1 MEGTVRT
8 AVNPTESREK
18 VAEAVRNVLGDIEL
32 EQSER
37 GGLVVLEGRLDRIED
52 LAPLRDAFAR
62 MRIRDAAR
70 SLFTRIAEE
79 GLLSFGLNK
88 QAAYAGRVS
97 FYSSGESPLG
107 PIQVTISGEIDAL
120 IDYLCGKGGSRPLWD
135 HAPRT

>member
-1 MEGTVRT
+1 VEGTVRT

-37 GGLVVLEGRLDRIED
+37 GGLVVLEGRLERIED

-97 FYSSGESPLG
+97 FYSSGESSLG
-107 PIQVTISGEIDAL
+107 PIQVTLKGDVSEAIT
-120 IDYLCGKGGSRPLWD
+120 YLCNR
-135 HAPRT
+135 

>member
-8 AVNPTESREK
+8 TVNPTEDSEK
-18 VAEAVRNVLGDIEL
+18 VAKAVRNVLGDVEL

-37 GGLVVLEGRLDRIED
+37 GGSIVLEGRLDRIED

-70 SLFTRIAEE
+70 SFFTRIAQE

-88 QAAYAGRVS
+88 QAAYAGHAS
-97 FYSSGESPLG
+97 FYSSGQSPLG
-107 PIQVTISGEIDAL
+107 PIQVTIKGDVSEAIA
-120 IDYLCGKGGSRPLWD
+120 YLCNY
-135 HAPRT
+135 

>member
-1 MEGTVRT
+1 MEGTVRA

-18 VAEAVRNVLGDIEL
+18 VVEAVRNVLGDLEL

-37 GGLVVLEGRLDRIED
+37 GGLVVLEGRLERIED

-70 SLFTRIAEE
+70 SLLTRIAEE

-97 FYSSGESPLG
+97 FYSSGESSLG
-107 PIQVTISGEIDAL
+107 PIQVTLKGDVSEAIT
-120 IDYLCGKGGSRPLWD
+120 YLCNR
-135 HAPRT
+135 

>member
-1 MEGTVRT
+1 VEGTVRA

-18 VAEAVRNVLGDIEL
+18 VVEAVRNVLGDIEL

-37 GGLVVLEGRLDRIED
+37 GGLVVLEGRLERIED

-79 GLLSFGLNK
+79 GFLSFGLNK

-97 FYSSGESPLG
+97 FYSSGESSLG
-107 PIQVTISGEIDAL
+107 PIQVTLKGDVSEAIT
-120 IDYLCGKGGSRPLWD
+120 YLCNR
-135 HAPRT
+135 

>member
-1 MEGTVRT
+1 VEGTVRA

-18 VAEAVRNVLGDIEL
+18 VVEAVRNVLGDIEL

-37 GGLVVLEGRLDRIED
+37 GGLVVLEGRLERIED

-97 FYSSGESPLG
+97 FDSSGESSLG
-107 PIQVTISGEIDAL
+107 PIQVTLKGDVSEAIT
-120 IDYLCGKGGSRPLWD
+120 YLCNR
-135 HAPRT
+135 

>member
-1 MEGTVRT
+1 MEGTVRI

-18 VAEAVRNVLGDIEL
+18 VVEAVRNVLGDIEL

-37 GGLVVLEGRLDRIED
+37 GGLVVLVGRLKRIED
-52 LAPLRDAFAR
+52 LAPLRDALAR

-70 SLFTRIAEE
+70 SLFTRIAQE

-88 QAAYAGRVS
+88 QAAYAGHAS

-107 PIQVTISGEIDAL
+107 PIQVIIKGDVSEAIA
-120 IDYLCGKGGSRPLWD
+120 YLCN
-135 HAPRT
+135 H

>member
-1 MEGTVRT
+1 VEGTVRT

-18 VAEAVRNVLGDIEL
+18 VVEAVRNVLGDIEL

-37 GGLVVLEGRLDRIED
+37 GGLVVLVGRLNRIED

-70 SLFTRIAEE
+70 SLFTRIAQE

-88 QAAYAGRVS
+88 QAAYAGHAS

-107 PIQVTISGEIDAL
+107 PIQVTIKGDVLEAIAF
-120 IDYLCGKGGSRPLWD
+120 LCNY
-135 HAPRT
+135 

>member
-1 MEGTVRT
+1 MEGTVRA

-18 VAEAVRNVLGDIEL
+18 VVEAVRNVLGDIEL

-37 GGLVVLEGRLDRIED
+37 GGLVVLEGRLERIED

-79 GLLSFGLNK
+79 GFLSFGLNK

-97 FYSSGESPLG
+97 FYSSGESSLG
-107 PIQVTISGEIDAL
+107 PIQVTLKGDVSEAIT
-120 IDYLCGKGGSRPLWD
+120 YLCNR
-135 HAPRT
+135 

>member
-1 MEGTVRT
+1 VEGTVRT

-18 VAEAVRNVLGDIEL
+18 VVEAVRNVLGDLEL

-37 GGLVVLEGRLDRIED
+37 GGLVVLEGRLERIED

-79 GLLSFGLNK
+79 GFLSFGLNK

-97 FYSSGESPLG
+97 FYSSGESSLG
-107 PIQVTISGEIDAL
+107 PIQVTLKGDVSEAIT
-120 IDYLCGKGGSRPLWD
+120 YLCNR
-135 HAPRT
+135 

>member
-1 MEGTVRT
+1 MEGTVRA

-18 VAEAVRNVLGDIEL
+18 VVEAVRNVLGDLEL

-37 GGLVVLEGRLDRIED
+37 GGLVVLEGRLERIED

-79 GLLSFGLNK
+79 GFLSFGLNK

-97 FYSSGESPLG
+97 FYSSGESSLG
-107 PIQVTISGEIDAL
+107 PIQVTLKGDVSEAIT
-120 IDYLCGKGGSRPLWD
+120 YLCNR
-135 HAPRT
+135 

>member
-1 MEGTVRT
+1 MEVTVRA

-18 VAEAVRNVLGDIEL
+18 VVEAVRNVLGDIEL

-37 GGLVVLEGRLDRIED
+37 GGLVVLEGRLERIED
-52 LAPLRDAFAR
+52 LVPLRDAFAR

-97 FYSSGESPLG
+97 FYSSGESSLG
-107 PIQVTISGEIDAL
+107 PIQVTLKGDVSEAIT
-120 IDYLCGKGGSRPLWD
+120 YLCNR
-135 HAPRT
+135 

>member
-37 GGLVVLEGRLDRIED
+37 GGLVVLEGRLGRIED

-70 SLFTRIAEE
+70 SLLTRIAEE

-97 FYSSGESPLG
+97 FYSSGESSLG
-107 PIQVTISGEIDAL
+107 PIQVTLKGDVSEAIT
-120 IDYLCGKGGSRPLWD
+120 YLCNR
-135 HAPRT
+135 

>member
-1 MEGTVRT
+1 VEGTVRT

-18 VAEAVRNVLGDIEL
+18 VIEAVRNVLGDIEL

-37 GGLVVLEGRLDRIED
+37 GDLVVLEGRLDRIED

-70 SLFTRIAEE
+70 SLLTRIAEE

-97 FYSSGESPLG
+97 FYSSGESSLG
-107 PIQVTISGEIDAL
+107 PIQVTLKGDVSEAIT
-120 IDYLCGKGGSRPLWD
+120 YLCNR
-135 HAPRT
+135 

>member
-1 MEGTVRT
+1 MEGTVRA

-18 VAEAVRNVLGDIEL
+18 VVEAVRNVLGDIEL

-37 GGLVVLEGRLDRIED
+37 GGLVVLEGRLERIED
-52 LAPLRDAFAR
+52 LAPLRDAVAR

-97 FYSSGESPLG
+97 FYSSGESSLG
-107 PIQVTISGEIDAL
+107 PIQVTLKGDVSEAIT
-120 IDYLCGKGGSRPLWD
+120 YLCNR
-135 HAPRT
+135 

>member
-18 VAEAVRNVLGDIEL
+18 VVEAVRNVLGDIEL

-37 GGLVVLEGRLDRIED
+37 GDLVVLEGRLESIED

-62 MRIRDAAR
+62 RRIRDAAR
-70 SLFTRIAEE
+70 SLLTRIAQE

-88 QAAYAGRVS
+88 QAAYVGHVS

-107 PIQVTISGEIDAL
+107 PIQVEIKGDVDR
-120 IDYLCGKGGSRPLWD
+120 IIRYLCG
-135 HAPRT
+135 

>member
-18 VAEAVRNVLGDIEL
+18 VVEAVRNVLGDIEL

-37 GGLVVLEGRLDRIED
+37 GGLVVLVGRLNRIED
-52 LAPLRDAFAR
+52 LAPLRDALAR
-62 MRIRDAAR
+62 MRVRDAAR
-70 SLFTRIAEE
+70 SLFTRIAQE

-88 QAAYAGRVS
+88 QAAYAGHAS

-107 PIQVTISGEIDAL
+107 PIQVTIKGDVSEAIA
-120 IDYLCGKGGSRPLWD
+120 YLCNY
-135 HAPRT
+135 

>member
-18 VAEAVRNVLGDIEL
+18 VVEAIRNVFGDIEL

-37 GGLVVLEGRLDRIED
+37 GGLVVLVGRLKRIED
-52 LAPLRDAFAR
+52 LAPLRDALAR

-70 SLFTRIAEE
+70 SLFTRIAQE

-88 QAAYAGRVS
+88 QAALVGKVNFS
-97 FYSSGESPLG
+97 EGNPPLG
-107 PIQVTISGEIDAL
+107 AIKVTIEDPDIDGIIEYLTSMEISEGVDA
-120 IDYLCGKGGSRPLWD
+120 
-135 HAPRT
+135 

>member
-1 MEGTVRT
+1 VEGTVRT

-18 VAEAVRNVLGDIEL
+18 VVEAVRNVLGDIEL

-37 GGLVVLEGRLDRIED
+37 GDLVVLEGRLERIED
-52 LAPLRDAFAR
+52 LAPLRDAFSR

-88 QAAYAGRVS
+88 QAAYAGHAS
-97 FYSSGESPLG
+97 FYSSGESSLG
-107 PIQVTISGEIDAL
+107 PIQVEIQGDVDKA
-120 IDYLCGKGGSRPLWD
+120 IRYLCG
-135 HAPRT
+135 

>member
-8 AVNPTESREK
+8 TVNPTEDLEK
-18 VAEAVRNVLGDIEL
+18 VAKAVRNVLGDVEL

-37 GGLVVLEGRLDRIED
+37 GGSIVLEGRLDRIED

-70 SLFTRIAEE
+70 SLFTRIAQE

-88 QAAYAGRVS
+88 QAAYAGHAS

-107 PIQVTISGEIDAL
+107 PIQVTIKGDVSEAIA
-120 IDYLCGKGGSRPLWD
+120 YLCNY
-135 HAPRT
+135 

>member
-1 MEGTVRT
+1 VEGTVRA

-18 VAEAVRNVLGDIEL
+18 VVEAVRNVLGDIEL

-70 SLFTRIAEE
+70 SLFTRIAQE

-88 QAAYAGRVS
+88 QAAYAGHVS
-97 FYSSGESPLG
+97 FYSSGESSLG
-107 PIQVTISGEIDAL
+107 PIQVTLKGDVSEAIT
-120 IDYLCGKGGSRPLWD
+120 YLCNR
-135 HAPRT
+135 

>member
-1 MEGTVRT
+1 MEGTVRA

-18 VAEAVRNVLGDIEL
+18 VVEAVRNMLGDIEL

-37 GGLVVLEGRLDRIED
+37 GGLVVLEGRLERIED
-52 LAPLRDAFAR
+52 LSPLRDALAR

-88 QAAYAGRVS
+88 QAAYAGHVS
-97 FYSSGESPLG
+97 FYSSGESSLG
-107 PIQVTISGEIDAL
+107 PIQVTLKGDVSEAIT
-120 IDYLCGKGGSRPLWD
+120 YLCNR
-135 HAPRT
+135 

>member
-1 MEGTVRT
+1 VEGTVRA
-8 AVNPTESREK
+8 AVNPTESMEK
-18 VAEAVRNVLGDIEL
+18 VVEAVRNVLGDIEL

-37 GGLVVLEGRLDRIED
+37 GGLVVLEGRLERIED
-52 LAPLRDAFAR
+52 LVPLRDAFAR

-97 FYSSGESPLG
+97 FYSSGESSLG
-107 PIQVTISGEIDAL
+107 PIQVTLKGDVSEAIT
-120 IDYLCGKGGSRPLWD
+120 YLCNR
-135 HAPRT
+135 